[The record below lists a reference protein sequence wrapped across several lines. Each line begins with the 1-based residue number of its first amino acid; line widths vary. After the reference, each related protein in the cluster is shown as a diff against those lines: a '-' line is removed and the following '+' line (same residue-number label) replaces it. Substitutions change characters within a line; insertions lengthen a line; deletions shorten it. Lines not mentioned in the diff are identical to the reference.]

1 MIKPLMAGALLGGLA
16 LLHASTGARPS
27 SSAKPPRWL
36 SDLAQAQREAKES
49 GKPIFVVFR
58 CEH

>member
-1 MIKPLMAGALLGGLA
+1 MIKPLMAGALVSGLA
-16 LLHASTGARPS
+16 LLPAITGAPEGPS
-27 SSAKPPRWL
+27 ARPRWL
-36 SDLAQAQREAKES
+36 GDLAQAQREAKAS